1 MAPEGVSV
9 EPVGVEPAA
18 ASVVDDPAPVVS
30 PARPRLVL
38 ASASP
43 RRRRLLA
50 DLGITVEVAPVDVD
64 ECARPGET
72 PAALARRLAETKAVT
87 GHARRPGRSAAV
99 VIGGDTVIDLDGEIL
114 GKPDDPADAARMLR
128 RLSGRS
134 HQVVSAVAV
143 ADGQRCVVDL
153 DRSTVWLR
161 DLDDA
166 EIEAYVAT
174 GEPLDV
180 AGSYAI
186 QGRAGVFVERIE
198 GTYHG
203 IVGLPISTLDRLS
216 RELGWP
222 LSDWAG
228 SP

>member
-1 MAPEGVSV
+1 MVSTVV
-9 EPVGVEPAA
+9 ET
-18 ASVVDDPAPVVS
+18 VS
-30 PARPRLVL
+30 RPQLIL

-43 RRRRLLA
+43 RRRHLLA

-64 ECARPGET
+64 EGARPGET

-87 GHARRPGRSAAV
+87 GHARRPDPVAAV

-114 GKPDDPADAARMLR
+114 GKPVDAAHAAEMLR

-143 ADGQRCVVDL
+143 ADGSRCVVDL
-153 DRSTVWLR
+153 DRSTVWFR
-161 DLDDA
+161 KLDDA
-166 EIEAYVAT
+166 EIDAYVAT

-186 QGRAGVFVERIE
+186 QGRAGVFVERID
-198 GTYHG
+198 GTFHG
-203 IVGLPISTLDRLS
+203 IVGLPVSTLDRLS

-222 LSDWAG
+222 LSIWAG